1 LLQRTAVS
9 GSTLSTTFTIP
20 VLSGGTHNLN
30 AVYSGDS
37 VNFLGSKSNVVTMQI
52 TKAATSV
59 TLTPSSGSTLV
70 GVPVTLTA
78 TLASSVSSTFGLP
91 TGSIQFKL
99 GTTILATVPV
109 TGTTAKFT
117 YTPSKSGMGAF
128 TATYLGST
136 NFATSSTNA
145 SLQFRARDPIF
156 IVASQAGSTF
166 MTYNAKTGK
175 QISIFQPLGPTYTG
189 GFRVAKGDVNG
200 DGYTDFAYTT
210 NTGSF
215 VRVIDGRTQ
224 SSLGGFFAYTS
235 TYNRPVNL
243 AIGDIN
249 GDGRGDIIVAP
260 GGSGFGPRVR
270 AFSGANYAT
279 VLFDKNVYSTSFVS
293 GVSVASADV
302 NGDGK
307 HDIVCA
313 PMAGAGP
320 NVVVYSGATGT
331 LLNSINA
338 IATGNKSGFSVTADD
353 LTGDGKAEIILAAMS
368 GAQQVIVLDG
378 ATLQPRN
385 SFLPFGTTFTGGS
398 RVTTVEDIDG
408 DGIRDIVVASGPN
421 GNSLVRRFS
430 GQDTRAIDSFF
441 AYAATN
447 AARNKGLF
455 IA

>member
-1 LLQRTAVS
+1 
-9 GSTLSTTFTIP
+9 
-20 VLSGGTHNLN
+20 
-30 AVYSGDS
+30 
-37 VNFLGSKSNVVTMQI
+37 
-52 TKAATSV
+52 
-59 TLTPSSGSTLV
+59 
-70 GVPVTLTA
+70 
-78 TLASSVSSTFGLP
+78 LASSVSSTFGLP

-175 QISIFQPLGPTYTG
+175 QISVFQPLGPTYTG

-200 DGYTDFAYTT
+200 DGYADFAYTT

-215 VRVIDGRTQ
+215 VRVI
-224 SSLGGFFAYTS
+224 
-235 TYNRPVNL
+235 NL

-353 LTGDGKAEIILAAMS
+353 LTGDGKAEIMAPHFSQEIHSCPSAPHSRVVRGLPPLKISMAM
-368 GAQQVIVLDG
+368 AF
-378 ATLQPRN
+378 ATLW
-385 SFLPFGTTFTGGS
+385 LPAAPMVILWS
-398 RVTTVEDIDG
+398 A
-408 DGIRDIVVASGPN
+408 AS
-421 GNSLVRRFS
+421 
-430 GQDTRAIDSFF
+430 
-441 AYAATN
+441 
-447 AARNKGLF
+447 AARTHARSIHSLPTLPRTLRATRDCSLPDALPGS
-455 IA
+455 